1 MLQVPVELTL
11 PNEALDGD
19 IVGLSQDSQSTEW
32 TEGNTK
38 IKCFDEQ
45 TVTLLIAHF
54 TRFKLSTRSRI
65 PVMVSINTHHH
76 ICDAL
81 TSTIL
86 IDWMFSMRQI
96 FHSLMLDLRL
106 NGVDHFLGHL
116 ESISMRSVP
125 GACTHYL

>member
-1 MLQVPVELTL
+1 MLQIPVELTL
-11 PNEALDGD
+11 PSEALDGD
-19 IVGLSQDSQSTEW
+19 VVGLSQDSQSTEW

-38 IKCFDEQ
+38 IKCSDEQ

-65 PVMVSINTHHH
+65 PVMVSISMHYH

-86 IDWMFSMRQI
+86 IGWMFALRQI
-96 FHSLMLDLRL
+96 FISLMLDFRL
-106 NGVDHFLGHL
+106 NRVYHFLGHL
-116 ESISMRSVP
+116 D
-125 GACTHYL
+125 

>member
-38 IKCFDEQ
+38 IKCSDEQ

-54 TRFKLSTRSRI
+54 TRFKLSPRSRI
-65 PVMVSINTHHH
+65 PVMVSINTHYH

-81 TSTIL
+81 TSMIF
-86 IDWMFSMRQI
+86 IDWMFAMRQI
-96 FHSLMLDLRL
+96 FISLMLDFRL
-106 NGVDHFLGHL
+106 NGVGYILGH
-116 ESISMRSVP
+116 
-125 GACTHYL
+125 HD